1 MSLPRPL
8 GTSRTSLD
16 AIKGRSVA
24 MALPAAR
31 GAERRNVAQREALV
45 QRLIAE
51 FDEMPGLRLSLPQ
64 ASRLFGVT
72 EAAASRIL
80 TALTKAGTL
89 HRNASNLYMR
99 RDRG

>member
-24 MALPAAR
+24 MGLPAAR
-31 GAERRNVAQREALV
+31 AERRNVTQREALV

-64 ASRLFGVT
+64 ASRLFGLS
-72 EAAASRIL
+72 EAAAARIL

>member
-1 MSLPRPL
+1 MSLPKPS
-8 GTSRTSLD
+8 GTSRASLD

-24 MALPAAR
+24 MALPAVR
-31 GAERRNVAQREALV
+31 GGERRNVAQREALV

-72 EAAASRIL
+72 EAAAGRIL
-80 TALTKAGTL
+80 GALTQAGIL